1 MNRKVGIIMV
11 IAVVFLLASAIGL
24 STAGVNSDSSS
35 GSAFERPR
43 GTGDG
48 DCDGEPKMR
57 MLDRFNL
64 TEEQKEEIIDKVK
77 SMREDGADRD
87 EIRDTVIEMLEDYGV
102 DVPEDMGEGSGEKH
116 RRGRGRGDCE
126 K

>member
-1 MNRKVGIIMV
+1 MNRKLGIIVV
-11 IAVVFLLASAIGL
+11 IAGGLLLVSAIGL
-24 STAGVNSDSSS
+24 SMASDNSDSSS

-43 GTGDG
+43 WAGDG
-48 DCDGEPKMR
+48 DCDEEPKMR

-64 TEEQKEEIIDKVK
+64 TEEQKEEIRDTVI
-77 SMREDGADRD
+77 SMKEDGADRD

>member
-1 MNRKVGIIMV
+1 MNRKVGIIVV
-11 IAVVFLLASAIGL
+11 IAVGLLLMSAIGL
-24 STAGVNSDSSS
+24 SMASDNSDSSS

-43 GTGDG
+43 RAGDG

-102 DVPEDMGEGSGEKH
+102 DVPEDMGEGDREKH
-116 RRGRGRGDCE
+116 RRRRGRGDCE